1 MDLVTPEFGL
11 LFWMVIVFGILLVIL
26 KKKAWSPILKAVK
39 NREEKINDAL
49 EAAEAARKEM
59 SDLQSKNEELL
70 NEARA
75 ERDKML
81 KEARETR
88 EQIIGDAKTK
98 AKEEAERLVTDA
110 KEAIRH
116 EKMAAITE
124 LKNQVATLSIEIAEK
139 IVRED
144 LASDEKQKELA
155 TSLVDEMNLN

>member
-11 LFWMVIVFGILLVIL
+11 LFWMVVVFGILLVIL

-59 SDLQSKNEELL
+59 ADLQSKNEELL
-70 NEARA
+70 QEARA
-75 ERDKML
+75 ERDTML
-81 KEARETR
+81 KEARETK
-88 EQIIGDAKTK
+88 EQIIATAK
-98 AKEEAERLVTDA
+98 AKANEEADRLIADA
-110 KEAIRH
+110 REAIRH

-139 IVRED
+139 IVRDD